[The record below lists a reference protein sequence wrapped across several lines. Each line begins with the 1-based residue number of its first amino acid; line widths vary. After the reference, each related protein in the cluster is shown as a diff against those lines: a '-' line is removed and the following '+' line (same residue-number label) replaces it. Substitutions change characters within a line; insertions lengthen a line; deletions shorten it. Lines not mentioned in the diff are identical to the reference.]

1 VTHALTVLETR
12 VADHHGLASLL
23 RDRALV
29 TAGRADLTRA
39 TAESGGPLFGI
50 PFAAKDAFAASGAPT
65 TWGSPYFQ
73 DQRFAFDAEM
83 IARLQSA
90 GGVLTAKLA
99 LSELAGYGG
108 PTAAGS
114 SLQGNAANP
123 WDPNCYAGGS
133 SGGSAIAVAL
143 DAVPYALGTETA
155 GSVVGP
161 AAFCGVTGFRPT
173 PGRLPRNGMLT
184 LSRTLDKVGIIART
198 ARDCAIVFAATAKAA
213 TNGTLP
219 ATPIRI
225 GCVVDESVDWADGAA
240 ATLSDALAEFAELGS
255 VVPIPREDLS
265 EAGAALQSIM
275 AAEAAF
281 TLRET
286 LADERFQLLDA
297 GQTTGLRSGANVS
310 ADQYLGALAVRR
322 NLRRRFRELFES
334 CDVMVTASRTD
345 TARPLGSPRGSTR
358 SAADQLRATANL
370 IGLPGV
376 TVPCGLSSSGM
387 PLGLH
392 VVGPRG
398 ADEYVLDLAAA
409 YQTRTLHHTLRP
421 TGAVK
426 AGSGA
431 TA

>member
-1 VTHALTVLETR
+1 VTHALTVLQTR
-12 VADHHGLASLL
+12 VAEHHGLASLL
-23 RDRALV
+23 SDRAL
-29 TAGRADLTRA
+29 TAAGRADLTLA
-39 TAESGGPLFGI
+39 TAESGNPLLGI
-50 PFAAKDAFAASGAPT
+50 PFAVKDAFAASGAPT
-65 TWGSPYFQ
+65 TWGSPYFR
-73 DQRFAFDAEM
+73 DQRFAYDADM
-83 IARLQSA
+83 VARLEST

-161 AAFCGVTGFRPT
+161 AALCGVTGFRPT

-213 TNGTLP
+213 TNGAVLT
-219 ATPIRI
+219 TSIRI
-225 GCVVDESVDWADGAA
+225 GYVTDESDDWAGGAA
-240 ATLSDALAEFAELGS
+240 TTLSRARAEFAEIGS
-255 VVPIPREDLS
+255 VVPIRREDLG
-265 EAGAALQSIM
+265 EAGPALQSIM
-275 AAEAAF
+275 VAEAAF

-297 GQTTGLRSGANVS
+297 GQTAGLRSGANVS
-310 ADQYLGALAVRR
+310 ADEYIGALAVRG
-322 NLRRRFRELFES
+322 NLQRRFRQFFES
-334 CDVMVTASRTD
+334 CDVIVTASRPD

-358 SAADQLRATANL
+358 SAADLLRATANL

-376 TVPCGLSSSGM
+376 TVPCGLSSGGM

-398 ADEYVLDLAAA
+398 ADEYVLGLAAG
-409 YQTRTLHHTLRP
+409 YQARTLHHTLRP

-426 AGSGA
+426 ASSGA